1 MYISPEVA
9 EILRQACALAENARY
24 EYVTPELVL
33 YAACRNK
40 VFAQAFQNCDGS
52 VKKLDFQ
59 LKSWLEENMEKMPA
73 EEGKE
78 TSETSSEL
86 SQGFIFMMTC
96 AWEAAQNSEKPAVE
110 LPHILHAMYRLP
122 ESYAVYFMQLQ
133 GVEQDRLLREM
144 TIAAGEASA
153 AKSTGRRSAGQTG
166 GRREKAPKAPAELQ
180 PNHNQPENPDGDNSL
195 PEDSN
200 YGDFPYGPL
209 PEEEDAYEEDT
220 CFWRQFASCLN
231 EELENVNPLIG
242 RQEELERTM
251 QILCRREKNN
261 PLHIGEPGVG
271 KTAITCGLAR
281 LLEEGK
287 VPAPLSG
294 ARIYALDLGSLLA
307 GTQYRGDFEK
317 RFKRVMEDLSQEEK
331 PIIYIDEIHNIV
343 GAGAVNGGTFDV
355 SNMLKPYLAAGHIR
369 FIGATTYEEYKKHF
383 AKNKSLVR
391 RFQNIDIK
399 EPGVQDTV
407 LILEGLR
414 ETYEAFHGVTY
425 EDGVLEYAV
434 EMSAKYINERYL
446 PDKAIDLIDEAGA
459 YRRMHP
465 IVQKQPPTD
474 GNSACQH
481 TQTPGQT
488 QQPADESTAY
498 QHTQAPG
505 QTQQPADES
514 TACQHT
520 QAPGQTQQPADES
533 TAYQHTQTPGQT
545 QQSADEAHTCP
556 HMSPFEQGETQT
568 PQIVDKALIDEILS
582 KTCQIPKQM
591 VENDETQ
598 RLGTLENRLLS
609 RIFGQNE
616 AVSQVVNAVKF
627 ARAGLLEDGKP
638 LASLL
643 FVGPTGVGKTEIARS
658 LAEELGIRLIRF
670 DMSEYEEKH
679 AVAKLIGA
687 PAGYVGYEEGG
698 LLTEEIR
705 KSPHAVL
712 LLDEIEKA
720 HPDIYNI
727 LLQAMDYATL
737 TDNQGRKADFR
748 NVIIIM
754 TSNAGAS
761 RIGKHGIGFQGKDV
775 SSDILLEEVKR
786 TFQPEFRNRLSRIVV
801 FNSMDDKMAEQIV
814 EKKLGGLQKM
824 LLRKNVELSADAPAK
839 QLIKQ
844 KGISAEFGARE
855 IERVI
860 RGEVKP
866 LLVDEILFGA
876 LKDGGRCCLTAEN
889 NSFRLELT
897 PDG

>member
-144 TIAAGEASA
+144 TIAAEEASA

-200 YGDFPYGPL
+200 YGDFPYGSL

-481 TQTPGQT
+481 TQ
-488 QQPADESTAY
+488 
-498 QHTQAPG
+498 APG
-505 QTQQPADES
+505 QTQQS
-514 TACQHT
+514 
-520 QAPGQTQQPADES
+520 ADES

-876 LKDGGRCCLTAEN
+876 LKDGRRCCLTAEN